1 MVQCEVT
8 IALVT
13 LMRMLLYYS
22 GYFYCS
28 GYSTTQGT
36 LLLRLLYYSGYST
49 TQGTPTAQVT
59 LLLGLLY
66 YLGYS
71 YRSGYSVTL
80 ARIAAFYALKLT
92 FLKVLGDIVALCA
105 TILAKYPLRP
115 LNSGF

>member
-1 MVQCEVT
+1 MVQSEVT
-8 IALVT
+8 IATVT

-36 LLLRLLYYSGYST
+36 LLLGVLLPLKLLYYSGYF
-49 TQGTPTAQVT
+49 
-59 LLLGLLY
+59 
-66 YLGYS
+66 
-71 YRSGYSVTL
+71 YRSGYSVAL
-80 ARIAAFYALKLT
+80 ARIAAFCALKLT